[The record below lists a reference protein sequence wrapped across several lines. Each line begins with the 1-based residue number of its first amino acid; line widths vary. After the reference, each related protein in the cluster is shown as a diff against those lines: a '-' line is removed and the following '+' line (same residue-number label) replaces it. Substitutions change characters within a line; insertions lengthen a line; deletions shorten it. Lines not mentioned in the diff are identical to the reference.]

1 MSGIREKILPPSGHS
16 FRLLKWDRSLGE
28 VDSVIAPDHS
38 ERIMGAG
45 NRWHFHTEIELTLIL
60 RGQGTRFVGDDIGP
74 FTDGDLVLLG
84 ERLPHYWHTK
94 GVSKGI
100 SLQFHFPEDHAFW
113 GFPENEVARDLF
125 KRACH
130 GLAIQGK
137 AAQVISQL
145 MQELVRN
152 SGAARLGILLIILA
166 RLGDAS
172 GRDLKQ
178 LSASAFNLPNESPHE
193 EEMARAVRFLIANFK
208 EEVRLEDLLK
218 LTGMSRPTFARQFKK
233 HSGHCYSGFLN
244 QLRLQ
249 AACRRLEDSEQTILD
264 ISLACGFPQ
273 VSFFNRV
280 FRREMKCSPSE
291 FRRTIRSAAKGSKP
305 KGVPSPWQEPEAFVS
320 ALLPLV

>member
-16 FRLLKWDRSLGE
+16 FRLLKWDKSLGE
-28 VDSVIAPDHS
+28 VDSVIAPDRS

-60 RGQGTRFVGDDIGP
+60 CGQGTRFVGDDIGP
-74 FTDGDLVLLG
+74 FADGDLVLLG

-113 GFPENEVARDLF
+113 GFPENEVVRALF
-125 KRACH
+125 ARACH

-137 AAQVISQL
+137 TAQVISQL

-152 SGAARLGILLIILA
+152 TGAAQLGILLIILA
-166 RLGDAS
+166 RLGDAP

-178 LSASAFNLPNESPHE
+178 LSASAFNLPNESPHQE
-193 EEMARAVRFLIANFK
+193 AMARAVRFLITNFK
-208 EEVRLEDLLK
+208 EEVRLEGLLK

-249 AACRRLEDSEQTILD
+249 AACRMLEDSEQTILD

-291 FRRTIRSAAKGSKP
+291 FRQRIRRSGKGPGMKTI
-305 KGVPSPWQEPEAFVS
+305 PSSWREPEAFVS